1 MARLVVVQYPNPI
14 LKQQTE
20 KIIVFDERLKSL
32 ISDMFETMK
41 ANSGLGLAGPQVG
54 ILEKIFVLKYKRKKM
69 VIINPVIDFFSDK
82 KEIGEEGCLSI
93 PNRQV
98 HVERS
103 VSVKMTAQNELGKV
117 VEIKEKGLMA
127 RILQH
132 EVDHLNG
139 ILILDREVPSYELDG
154 I

>member
-14 LKQQTE
+14 LKQQTKE
-20 KIIVFDERLKSL
+20 ITVFDERLKVL

-41 ANSGLGLAGPQVG
+41 ANAGLGLAGPQVG
-54 ILEKIFVLKYKRKKM
+54 VLEKIFVLKYKRKKM
-69 VIINPVIDFFSDK
+69 VIINPVIDVFSEK

-98 HVERS
+98 YVKRS
-103 VSVKMTAQNELGKV
+103 VSVEMTAQNENGKV
-117 VEIKEKGLMA
+117 IKIKEKALMA

-132 EVDHLNG
+132 EFDHLNG
-139 ILILDREVPSYELDG
+139 VLILDREVPSYELDG
-154 I
+154 L